1 MSISTVKNLEAL
13 RSAMRKHNVDAV
25 IIPGTDP
32 HQSEYVSDHWKF
44 RDWIS
49 GFTGSNGTAVV
60 TLGKAALWTDSRY
73 FLQAES
79 QLDGSG
85 FELVKEKIPGEPT
98 IQQWLAQNLSDDSL
112 VAIDGRLFS
121 IIEANRLEN
130 FCGENGFMLATN
142 FYPADE
148 IWTDRPGIPAGK
160 AYVHDVAYAGEDVDS
175 KVSRT
180 VDAVQQLGATSTFI
194 ASLDEIAWLFNLRGS
209 DVDYTPVVISYAYIS
224 ADERVIFID
233 GDKLTPEVKE
243 HFKAHGIKVKDYDDV
258 ERFLEKRR
266 ESDTVLLDPNRVSDT
281 LGQAIM
287 CGKIYAQSP
296 VIDLKSVKNDVQIE
310 GFRKAMELD
319 GAALVRLFR
328 WLEAEVPNS
337 GINEVDVSNKGIELR
352 SQSDLYRGDS
362 FAMIAGYKEH
372 GAIVHY
378 QADDSS
384 ASTLHPDGLLLV
396 DTGGQYLCGTTDITR
411 TISLG
416 NPTPDEIHDF
426 TLVLKGHL
434 ALARAKFPVG
444 TTGVQ
449 LDVLAHEPLWAEG
462 KTFRH
467 GTGHGV
473 GHFLG
478 CHEGPQS
485 IRTDINPAVIKP
497 GMVTSDEPGL
507 YITGKYGIRTEVLL
521 LCVEGQKTDDFG
533 DFLEFEVLTLFP
545 YDTSLI
551 DLHMLSQ
558 TEIDQLNTYHK
569 LVFDRLSP
577 YLNDDEKAWLAQKTQ
592 PVHK

>member
-85 FELVKEKIPGEPT
+85 FELIKEKIPGEPT

-148 IWTDRPGIPAGK
+148 IWADRPGIPAGK

-328 WLEAEVPNS
+328 WLEAEVPNG
-337 GINEVDVSNKGIELR
+337 GINEVDVSNKGIEMR
-352 SQSDLYRGDS
+352 SRSDLYRGDS

-551 DLHMLSQ
+551 DLRMLSQ
-558 TEIDQLNTYHK
+558 AEIDQLNTYHK

>member
-73 FLQAES
+73 FLQAKS

-130 FCGENGFMLATN
+130 FCGENGFILATN

-148 IWTDRPGIPAGK
+148 IWADRPGIPAGK

-233 GDKLTPEVKE
+233 GNKLTPEVKE

-319 GAALVRLFR
+319 GAALVRLFH
-328 WLEAEVPNS
+328 WLEAEAPNG

-449 LDVLAHEPLWAEG
+449 LDILAHEPLWAEG

-551 DLHMLSQ
+551 DLRMLSQ
-558 TEIDQLNTYHK
+558 AEIDQLNTYHK

>member
-73 FLQAES
+73 FLQAKS

-85 FELVKEKIPGEPT
+85 FELIKEKIPGEPT

-130 FCGENGFMLATN
+130 FCGENGFILATN

-148 IWTDRPGIPAGK
+148 IWADRPGIPAGK

-233 GDKLTPEVKE
+233 GNKLTPEVKE

-319 GAALVRLFR
+319 GAALVRLFH
-328 WLEAEVPNS
+328 WLEAEVPNG

-449 LDVLAHEPLWAEG
+449 LDILAHEPLWAEG

-551 DLHMLSQ
+551 DLRMLSQ
-558 TEIDQLNTYHK
+558 AEIDQLNTYHK

>member
-148 IWTDRPGIPAGK
+148 IWADRPGIPAGK

-194 ASLDEIAWLFNLRGS
+194 TSLDEIAWLFNLRGS

-233 GDKLTPEVKE
+233 GDKLTSEVKE

-328 WLEAEVPNS
+328 WLEAEVPNG

-352 SQSDLYRGDS
+352 SRSDLYRGDS

-411 TISLG
+411 TVSLG

-434 ALARAKFPVG
+434 ALARAKFPAG

-449 LDVLAHEPLWAEG
+449 LDILAHEPLWAEG

-551 DLHMLSQ
+551 DLRMLSQ

>member
-60 TLGKAALWTDSRY
+60 TLDKAALWTDSRY

-180 VDAVQQLGATSTFI
+180 IDAVQQLGATSTFI

-328 WLEAEVPNS
+328 WLEAEVPNG

-352 SQSDLYRGDS
+352 SRSDLYRGDS

-551 DLHMLSQ
+551 DLSMLSQ
-558 TEIDQLNTYHK
+558 AEIDQLNTYHK
-569 LVFDRLSP
+569 LVFNRLSP

>member
-73 FLQAES
+73 FLQAKS

-180 VDAVQQLGATSTFI
+180 IDAVQQLGATSTFI

-258 ERFLEKRR
+258 EHFLEKRR

-328 WLEAEVPNS
+328 WLEAEVPNG

-449 LDVLAHEPLWAEG
+449 LDILAHEPLWAEG

-551 DLHMLSQ
+551 DIRMLSQ
-558 TEIDQLNTYHK
+558 AEIDQLNTYHK

>member
-60 TLGKAALWTDSRY
+60 TLDKAALWTDSRY

-180 VDAVQQLGATSTFI
+180 IDAVQQLGATSTFI

-296 VIDLKSVKNDVQIE
+296 VIDLKSVKNDMQIE

-328 WLEAEVPNS
+328 WLEAEVPNG

-352 SQSDLYRGDS
+352 SRSDLYRGDS

-551 DLHMLSQ
+551 DLSMLSQ
-558 TEIDQLNTYHK
+558 AEIDQLNTYHK
-569 LVFDRLSP
+569 LVFNRLSP

>member
-60 TLGKAALWTDSRY
+60 TLDKAALWTDSRY

-148 IWTDRPGIPAGK
+148 IWTDRPDIPAGK

-180 VDAVQQLGATSTFI
+180 IDAVQQLGATSTFI

-296 VIDLKSVKNDVQIE
+296 VIDLKSVKNDVQIN

-328 WLEAEVPNS
+328 WLEAEVPNG

-551 DLHMLSQ
+551 DLSMLSQ
-558 TEIDQLNTYHK
+558 AEIDQLNTYHK
-569 LVFDRLSP
+569 LVFNRLSP